1 MTTALNWDWSNE
13 ADFNDEKIS
22 ADLLERNKYAK
33 YIYEISSAR
42 GKDNHFA
49 LNINAQWGAGK
60 THFVKRLAST
70 IKDAHPTV
78 YIDAWKQDYSDDPLL
93 AIFSCIIEQLGQ
105 QSDKFITISKK
116 VEKKLIFLFKDL
128 APLLIKEVINGAT
141 GTKLG
146 DAAKGI
152 TEGLIK
158 LHNNKNNAIIDIKKD
173 ISEWVQLIKNQDAME
188 KNLPIYIF
196 IDELDRCRPSYAIKL
211 LEIVK
216 HIFDVS
222 GVVFII
228 STDTNQLQHS
238 IKVIYGNEFD
248 ASHYLSRFFD
258 RRFILP
264 SPSMEQLLI
273 QRTPDT
279 FKESFNDAGK
289 STNYLPCDFDSYI
302 KSCSSI
308 FKAMDISLRESVKYY
323 DKLCDLLL
331 TQNKYF
337 DSYLLLILI
346 CLNEKDN
353 YIYSE
358 IKNDREVTTSKSIFI
373 SNPIHLYFDLSIQ
386 KTLVDF
392 FNGSGHISPRNNFST
407 KELSTTILGYTKS
420 SITMMQYKEPFSYFG
435 TERTHW
441 RDGGISQTSDLDTY
455 LKMTLARIKGN
466 GMEIEN
472 KHYFDLVELSTLMSD

>member
-1 MTTALNWDWSNE
+1 MTTDLNWDWSNE

-22 ADLLERNKYAK
+22 ADLLERNKYAE
-33 YIYEISSAR
+33 YIYKISSIR
-42 GKDNHFA
+42 GKNNHFA

-60 THFVKRLAST
+60 THFVKRLAAT
-70 IKDAHPTV
+70 IQNAHPTV

-116 VEKKLIFLFKDL
+116 VEKKLVFLFKDI
-128 APLLIKEVINGAT
+128 APLLIKEVINGTT

-146 DAAKGI
+146 DSAKGI
-152 TEGLIK
+152 AEGLIK
-158 LHNNKNNAIIDIKKD
+158 LHNNKNNAIIEIKKD
-173 ISEWVQLIKNQDAME
+173 ISEWVQLIKNRDAME

-238 IKVIYGNEFD
+238 IKVIYGHDFD

-264 SPSMEQLLI
+264 SPPMEELLI

-279 FKESFNDAGK
+279 FIESFDNAGK
-289 STNYLPCDFDSYI
+289 PSNNLPCDFDFFI

-308 FKAMDISLRESVKYY
+308 FKAMDISLRESIKYY

-331 TQNKYF
+331 TQNKYL

-353 YIYSE
+353 NIYSE
-358 IKNDREVTTSKSIFI
+358 IKKNRDLTTSTSILL
-373 SNPIHLYFDLSIQ
+373 SNPISLYFNLSLQ

-392 FNGSGHISPRNNFST
+392 FQGTGINPRNNLETEKAS
-407 KELSTTILGYTKS
+407 STILQYIKS
-420 SITMMQYKEPFSYFG
+420 SMAMEQYKEPNSNSG
-435 TERTHW
+435 RDRISW
-441 RDGGISQTSDLDTY
+441 RKGGLLQKSDLDTY
-455 LKMTLARIKGN
+455 LKMTLARIKGTD
-466 GMEIEN
+466 MEIEN
-472 KHYFDLVELSTLMSD
+472 KNYFDLVELSTLMSD